1 MPRKPDPTRKP
12 AILEKVVD
20 HFVETKIEDVTV
32 RGLGRV
38 LGTSAYPVVYHFG
51 SRDALIDSV
60 VEHLATSHRTP
71 ALDPAADT
79 DTLAD
84 HLVATFGG
92 LDDPHRA
99 PAARLTFELG
109 SVESLDGRDRQ
120 RRAHRCQVAAI
131 RAWCRARGADPV
143 LAERAAQHTVM
154 AARGAQWGALVDG
167 AHTDADAALRRIAHD
182 LAASTA
188 AADRVR

>member
-60 VEHLATSHRTP
+60 VEHLAANRPAT
-71 ALDPAADT
+71 ALDPASDVDA
-79 DTLAD
+79 LAD

-99 PAARLTFELG
+99 LAARLTFELG

-120 RRAHRCQVAAI
+120 RRAHRCHVAAI
-131 RAWCRARGADPV
+131 RAWCREHGAEPV
-143 LAERAAQHTVM
+143 LAERAAQRTVM
-154 AARGAQWGALVDG
+154 AARGAQWSALVDR
-167 AHTDADAALRRIAHD
+167 AQTDVDAALRRIAHD
-182 LAASTA
+182 LAAGA
-188 AADRVR
+188 PGRDAVR